1 MLVTSKEAN
10 KMLHELEM
18 ELNHLVSEEEQ
29 SKSFLAAVGEDI
41 ESCRPKYNY
50 EESQSAIKA
59 VENKIIKLKHAINKF
74 NTEAV
79 VDGFDKTIDEMLIYI
94 PQLTQRSHKL
104 NIMQSKLP
112 KTREAMNMRS
122 TIIDYRYVNYDINI
136 VKQDYKAT
144 VDELHK
150 AQIALDTVNVTKQF
164 EILI

>member
-18 ELNHLVSEEEQ
+18 EFNHLISEEEQ
-29 SKSFLAAVGEDI
+29 AKSFLAAVGEDI

-50 EESQSAIKA
+50 EESQDAIKLI
-59 VENKIIKLKHAINKF
+59 EDKIIKLKQANNKF
-74 NTEAV
+74 NIETA

-94 PQLTQRSHKL
+94 PQLTQRSRKL

-122 TIIDYRYVNYDINI
+122 NIIDYRYVNYDIDV

-164 EILI
+164 EVNI

>member
-18 ELNHLVSEEEQ
+18 ELNHLVTEEEQ
-29 SKSFLAAVGEDI
+29 AKSFLAAVGEDI

-94 PQLTQRSHKL
+94 PQLTQRCRKL
-104 NIMQSKLP
+104 NAMQSILP
-112 KTREAMNMRS
+112 KKREAMNMRS
-122 TIIDYRYVNYDINI
+122 NIIDYRYVNYDIEK
-136 VKQDYKAT
+136 VKQDYKTT

>member
-1 MLVTSKEAN
+1 MLITSKEAN

-18 ELNHLVSEEEQ
+18 ELNHLISEEEQ
-29 SKSFLAAVGEDI
+29 AKSFLAAVGEDV

-50 EESQSAIKA
+50 EESQTTIKS
-59 VENKIIKLKHAINKF
+59 VEEKIIRLKHAINKF
-74 NTEAV
+74 NTETV
-79 VDGFDKTIDEMLIYI
+79 VDGFNKTIDEMLIYI

-122 TIIDYRYVNYDINI
+122 SIIDYRYVNYDIDV
-136 VKQDYKAT
+136 VKQDYKAA

-164 EILI
+164 EVNI